1 MRLWLVFLLSMASQL
16 KGNAQSFSI
25 PTPAQRHATELGI
38 TTGGVGDIPGGA
50 RGGEFWAM
58 QLRWGKVLTAPH
70 GPGPLRGTLEY
81 VFELVPAMVLRRAS
95 IGTGGMVAMTASSP
109 SQFYDP
115 FAFSL
120 NRAAGSWGTVYGG
133 GMNPF
138 LWQYNF
144 TSHASLVPYLQMGG
158 GLLLTTRDF
167 PAGTSS
173 FNFTPQGGIGAYWF
187 ATPNRAVSFGV
198 RFHHISNA
206 GISKPNPGHNGL
218 YFYTGLSWWQ

>member
-1 MRLWLVFLLSMASQL
+1 MRLWLVLLLWVASQL
-16 KGNAQSFSI
+16 EVSAQSFGT

-38 TTGGVGDIPGGA
+38 TTGGVGDIPGGV

-81 VFELVPAMVLRRAS
+81 VFELVPAMVLRQAS
-95 IGTGGMVAMTASSP
+95 IGIGGSVAMAAPSP
-109 SQFYDP
+109 SSLYDP

-120 NRAAGSWGTVYGG
+120 NRVASSWGTVYGA

-144 TSHASLVPYLQMGG
+144 TSHESLVPYLQMGG

-173 FNFTPQGGIGAYWF
+173 FNFTPQGGIGVYWF
-187 ATPNRAVSFGV
+187 ARPHRAVSFGV
-198 RFHHISNA
+198 RYHHISNA
-206 GISKPNPGHNGL
+206 GISKPNPGHNAL
-218 YFYTGLSWWQ
+218 YFYTGLSWWR